1 MEPIKKCA
9 RSVNLPLLTTPI
21 KVIFGRT
28 SDRIGLYSQKK
39 KKVSQFHVSQ
49 IIPDSTN
56 FPETLDPN
64 NRDAKNKIY
73 INESLKS
80 ENRGRL
86 KQARANAN
94 EQKYKYT
101 DYIVKLEVKVKKKE

>member
-1 MEPIKKCA
+1 MTELIY
-9 RSVNLPLLTTPI
+9 
-21 KVIFGRT
+21 KVK
-28 SDRIGLYSQKK
+28 KK

-56 FPETLDPN
+56 FPENLDPN

-101 DYIVKLEVKVKKKE
+101 GYIVKVEVKVKKRITKLLILQLGAKVKFIKLSSLGD